1 MRQQKR
7 LSCPC
12 FYALMIEEGVF
23 QACWSFQAAIDSI
36 CPLSQKGNNP
46 PLQLLG
52 TLNHPVSVCT
62 SSQYYEGCSLDCCC
76 CCWKALAN
84 FVPSQRRIQAKAS
97 CSGLH
102 GLEGR
107 PLTNCSWYSA
117 TAPDDAPKAPLLLLL
132 AKSRQVLPRA
142 GADGFAK
149 KTHQRSKAFF
159 LSSSAWYYTLL
170 CPGDLKQ
177 AQRALTS
184 TRECIWKTKKGI
196 KKWNFQVLFS
206 FTKLYR
212 VSTQVLDNVS
222 RLLKIQNCD

>member
-1 MRQQKR
+1 MFVRARSTTKAAVLTAAAVGKPLR
-7 LSCPC
+7 
-12 FYALMIEEGVF
+12 I
-23 QACWSFQAAIDSI
+23 SFQA
-36 CPLSQKGNNP
+36 KGGSR
-46 PLQLLG
+46 QRLG
-52 TLNHPVSVCT
+52 
-62 SSQYYEGCSLDCCC
+62 
-76 CCWKALAN
+76 
-84 FVPSQRRIQAKAS
+84 
-97 CSGLH
+97 SGLH
-102 GLEGR
+102 GLGGR

-170 CPGDLKQ
+170 CPRDLKQ

-222 RLLKIQNCD
+222 RLLKIENCD

>member
-132 AKSRQVLPRA
+132 AKTRQVLRRRRMA
-142 GADGFAK
+142 WLK
-149 KTHQRSKAFF
+149 NTSEEQSL

-170 CPGDLKQ
+170 CPRDLKQ

-206 FTKLYR
+206 FTKLYQ
-212 VSTQVLDNVS
+212 VSTQVLDIVS
-222 RLLKIQNCD
+222 NLKEI